1 MRLFGMRITIYLAKP
16 MSVKRTEHNRSSEAH
31 AEAHAL
37 SKTEKQILEAC
48 QDSPLSSS
56 QLLDVLGYKSRT
68 GNFKKALSSLLH
80 KKLLVRTIPNAP
92 RSGKQKYKINT

>member
-1 MRLFGMRITIYLAKP
+1 MRITIYLAKP

-31 AEAHAL
+31 DL

>member
-1 MRLFGMRITIYLAKP
+1 MRLSGMRITIYLAKP

-31 AEAHAL
+31 DL

-48 QDSPLSSS
+48 QDSPLTSS

-68 GNFKKALSSLLH
+68 GNFKKILSSLLH
-80 KKLLVRTIPNAP
+80 KKTACKDN
-92 RSGKQKYKINT
+92 SKCSTEWKTKI